1 MTANADEIVVGANGK
16 VYVAET
22 SATMPTGVSGTM
34 PTGWTDLG
42 FVTEDGVTF
51 TDSKETETIG
61 AWQSFYPVRRIVTSK
76 DASVSFALRQWN
88 KDTVALAFGGGTVTE
103 PTANVFKYTPPDPE
117 DIDERALCLEFTD
130 GSKVYRLVMEKG
142 MVSDA
147 VETQL
152 VRTGAADLPITFSAT
167 PDSGDDAYYLLTN
180 DSALDPS

>member
-34 PTGWTDLG
+34 PSGWTDLG

-88 KDTVALAFGGGTVTE
+88 KDTVTLAFGGGTVTT
-103 PTANVFKYTPPDPE
+103 PSAGVHKYAPPSPE
-117 DIDERALCLEFTD
+117 DLDERAMCIEFTD
-130 GSKVYRLVMEKG
+130 GTKVYRLVIGKG

-152 VRTGAADLPITFSAT
+152 VRTGAADLPITFTAT
-167 PDSGDDAYYLLTN
+167 PASGSDAYYLLTN
-180 DSALDPS
+180 DSALS